1 MTQENFNTLW
11 ELIQPLFNEYG
22 GNVMGMNIKYHRNL
36 DPILVELN
44 GVKVGEISKTETGYK
59 LVTLEAFGSLQV
71 ECGEGNEEK
80 LKLSAEINRVC
91 SIFVL
96 GIIKLK

>member
-1 MTQENFNTLW
+1 M
-11 ELIQPLFNEYG
+11 PLFNEYG

-36 DPILVELN
+36 NPILVELN

-59 LVTLEAFGSLQV
+59 LVTQEAFGSLQV

-80 LKLSAEINRVC
+80 LKLSSEVNRVC

-96 GIIKLK
+96 GLIKLK

>member
-1 MTQENFNTLW
+1 
-11 ELIQPLFNEYG
+11 
-22 GNVMGMNIKYHRNL
+22 MGMNIKYHRNL
-36 DPILVELN
+36 NPILVELN

-71 ECGEGNEEK
+71 ECGESNEEK
-80 LKLSAEINRVC
+80 LKLSTEVNRVC